1 MAEQGVAGDVGEDV
15 EVEQSDGQGPS
26 SPKPDK
32 RNITK
37 KGKKKKADDR
47 IKFDWPKRNYFEIT
61 CEIPTMGLKN
71 LIHRFVY
78 IAKLKQ
84 GIEDRTE
91 IGNHYERFFKNL
103 QNVHQSS
110 EVVTG
115 LLLVYMKH
123 IVHIVETS
131 TDLITETV
139 RDLQSNIDDSSGS
152 FESSKILIIS
162 HDIPHR
168 LYGQWSFRTLDIQ
181 AARIENYDSNESTDK
196 IVIDLL
202 TQLLKLGNHLAK
214 TPKLNL
220 KNLMDSLHERV
231 PELLPQQGVLHYL
244 CEDNDPCLIRPQDY
258 LDMYD
263 KPFDVVLDSEELVWP
278 LATRLFP
285 YN

>member
-1 MAEQGVAGDVGEDV
+1 MASAMEQEREDSV
-15 EVEQSDGQGPS
+15 IEAHRTSLLEVIE
-26 SPKPDK
+26 DK
-32 RNITK
+32 NRALNK
-37 KGKKKKADDR
+37 
-47 IKFDWPKRNYFEIT
+47 
-61 CEIPTMGLKN
+61 KN

-84 GIEDRTE
+84 GVEDRAE

-115 LLLVYMKH
+115 LLLVYLKH
-123 IVHIVETS
+123 VVHIVETS

-139 RDLQSNIDDSSGS
+139 RDIQANINESSGV
-152 FESSKILIIS
+152 FETSKILIIS

-181 AARIENYDSNESTDK
+181 AARMESYDSNESTDK

-231 PELLPQQGVLHYL
+231 PDLLPQQGVLHYL
-244 CEDNDPCLIRPQDY
+244 CEDNDPCLVRPQDY

>member
-1 MAEQGVAGDVGEDV
+1 MAEQAVVRDLGE
-15 EVEQSDGQGPS
+15 EVELEESNGHGPP
-26 SPKPDK
+26 SPKQDR

-37 KGKKKKADDR
+37 KGKTKKKADDR
-47 IKFDWPKRNYFEIT
+47 IKFDWPKRNYFEIS

-78 IAKLKQ
+78 VAKLKTST
-84 GIEDRTE
+84 EDRAE
-91 IGNHYERFFKNL
+91 IGSHYERFFKNL
-103 QNVHQSS
+103 QNVQQSS
-110 EVVTG
+110 EVITG
-115 LLLVYMKH
+115 LLLVYLKH

-139 RDLQSNIDDSSGS
+139 RDIQSNINDSSGL
-152 FESSKILIIS
+152 FESGKILIIS

-181 AARIENYDSNESTDK
+181 AARMESYDSNESTDK
-196 IVIDLL
+196 IVIEILI
-202 TQLLKLGNHLAK
+202 QLLKLGNHLAK

-231 PELLPQQGVLHYL
+231 PDLLPQQAVLHYL
-244 CEDNDPCLIRPQDY
+244 CEDNDPCLVRPQDY

-263 KPFDVVLDSEELVWP
+263 KPFDAVLDSEMVWP

>member
-1 MAEQGVAGDVGEDV
+1 MAEQAVIGDVGEDV
-15 EVEQSDGQGPS
+15 ELEQSDGNVSP
-26 SPKPDK
+26 SPKQDRK
-32 RNITK
+32 KVK
-37 KGKKKKADDR
+37 KGKQKKKADDR
-47 IKFDWPKRNYFEIT
+47 VKFDWPKRNYFEIT

-84 GIEDRTE
+84 SVDDRTE
-91 IGNHYERFFKNL
+91 VGNHYERFFKNL

-115 LLLVYMKH
+115 LLLVYLKH
-123 IVHIVETS
+123 VVHIVETS

-139 RDLQSNIDDSSGS
+139 KDIQANINDSSGY
-152 FESSKILIIS
+152 FDSSKILIIS

-181 AARIENYDSNESTDK
+181 AARMESYDSNESTDK

-214 TPKLNL
+214 TPKQNL

-231 PELLPQQGVLHYL
+231 PDLLPQQGVLHYL
-244 CEDNDPCLIRPQDY
+244 CEDNDPCIIRPQDY
-258 LDMYD
+258 LDMYE
-263 KPFDVVLDSEELVWP
+263 KPFDVVLDSELVWP